1 MNTCSQYA
9 INTFGDNNVYEDL
22 KKFHI
27 REDGNAE
34 MNLDHFIIHN
44 LESWDKSSAAEN
56 FLESESILKDA
67 QQSNSIG

>member
-27 REDGNAE
+27 RGDGNAE

-44 LESWDKSSAAEN
+44 LESWDKSTAEN
-56 FLESESILKDA
+56 FLESESSLKDA
-67 QQSNSIG
+67 KQIN